1 MSLRLMK
8 ERIKQSGTTLYDEQI
23 KDAQDIL
30 AYGFQDDVSYNPN
43 IVVYKTDDKV
53 QIKMHNQK
61 ASSSY
66 GVVTSFLSPHDVPIE
81 IGNMFYDT
89 KKDEYWLCVES
100 YDVSGIHWEGK
111 LAKCL
116 RWLKWQDS
124 KGIIQ
129 EIPII
134 VTSASKYNNGQDSSN
149 TITLGSDQ
157 LLIFMQKNDDTLKLD
172 RGYKFFI
179 DDNLD
184 DPTVYELTRIDT
196 ALYTYMG
203 KGFLSMIV
211 TECAYTPSDNDLKYG
226 VCNYKEVDID
236 TEEDPTTTPEN
247 PDEMTVLRATITFKG
262 SQELKIG
269 GTTKTLTGSFVDSDG
284 NATADIG
291 VWEVITID
299 ELLPYLKYTI
309 TDNTLKIKVLDTDLI
324 DSKARIMFSSADN
337 TISTYLDFD
346 VVSMF

>member
-81 IGNMFYDT
+81 MGNMFYDT

-100 YDVSGIHWEGK
+100 YDISGIHWEGK

-226 VCNYKEVDID
+226 VCNYKEVD
-236 TEEDPTTTPEN
+236 TPSEDPTTPPEN
-247 PDEMTVLRATITFKG
+247 PDEMTDLRVVISGNQNLKVSFSRTYTATIT
-262 SQELKIG
+262 
-269 GTTKTLTGSFVDSDG
+269 DADG
-284 NATADIG
+284 NT
-291 VWEVITID
+291 VEW
-299 ELLPYLKYTI
+299 
-309 TDNTLKIKVLDTDLI
+309 DNTYSWNVDADFEVGQEVDGNKIKLLI
-324 DSKARIMFSSADN
+324 EDEDCVDGLILLQVIKDN
-337 TISTYLDFD
+337 T
-346 VVSMF
+346 VVSDYEITAVSVF

>member
-247 PDEMTVLRATITFKG
+247 PDEMTDLRAVISGNKNLKVGFSRTYTATITD
-262 SQELKIG
+262 
-269 GTTKTLTGSFVDSDG
+269 VDG
-284 NATADIG
+284 NAIEWDDTYSWNVISDFDVG
-291 VWEVITID
+291 QEVT
-299 ELLPYLKYTI
+299 
-309 TDNTLKIKVLDTDLI
+309 NNKIKLLVDDEDLI
-324 DSKARIMFSSADN
+324 DSIFKLQVTKD
-337 TISTYLDFD
+337 D
-346 VVSMF
+346 VVISEIEITIIAFI